1 MNFLDLQKDLQVL
14 IWDTRT
20 EWLADEADTWT
31 VWASN
36 KSAIIHG
43 IKQVFDR
50 LKQNSL
56 YKEQNYTEATLTV
69 TDYKAT
75 IPADFEIEHEIIYLE
90 EPTHDYK
97 LNKKSNEIIFEE
109 ISEWDI
115 TLRYLVQ
122 EPDLS
127 AATDEPYLDDHFR
140 EAISLF
146 AQEKYHLAQYDWD
159 NVAKSVA
166 YAEDKLEDLISK
178 YF

>member
-1 MNFLDLQKDLQVL
+1 MNFLDLQKDLQIL
-14 IWDTRT
+14 IWDTRN
-20 EWLADEADTWT
+20 EWLADEADTGT

-43 IKQVFDR
+43 IKEVFDR

-69 TDYKAT
+69 SDNKASL
-75 IPADFEIEHEIIYLE
+75 PADFEIEHEVLFYDD
-90 EPTHDYK
+90 PTYDYK
-97 LNKKSNEIIFEE
+97 LNKKSSEIIFDD
-109 ISEWDI
+109 ITEWTI
-115 TLRYLVQ
+115 TLRYLVK
-122 EPDLS
+122 ENVLS
-127 AATDEPYLDDHFR
+127 AAIDEPYLDEHFK

-146 AQEKYHLAQYDWD
+146 AQEKYHLAQFDWD
-159 NVAKSVA
+159 NVSKSVA